1 MKEKLIV
8 QIVCDKEVG
17 TAFYV
22 APDLLL
28 TAYHTVASFKDTG
41 CNIVKDSVDGDLK
54 FEIKSIYE
62 DIDIAVLAVKDR
74 TSSEYLALLLHHIRV
89 GEDFES
95 YGYPDTTRIK
105 GLRIT
110 GKIAQR
116 MTDSAADF
124 KLHTKDVEES
134 FDYSGMSGAPI
145 LQNDDVI
152 GVVIEQ
158 EGGSL
163 NLVSVI
169 KISESFHDE
178 NIPIEREPNLTDLP
192 ESIAKNVKSSHPN
205 YRIFAALDD
214 KLAALKYNWLLLYGT
229 PGSGKTT
236 LSASY
241 EPSDETFEVLGRFFF
256 KVPND
261 DISRA
266 ERCSDSR
273 FVDWLESVFVSKTGA
288 ELEKLTLE
296 EKMKRIPDWY
306 QYIGDLYSQEG
317 KQGIL
322 IIDGL
327 DELATDS
334 VNRVNE
340 ILSLLPNTL
349 PNSIKVVLSCITGEI
364 LPADIYGKIS
374 TDGQIEVT
382 PLDIAACESYI
393 QENTGDWE
401 KPYSFIQA
409 VAHKTEGHPLYM
421 NYLCRYII
429 DAFDATTKED
439 VLTEW
444 MDTLPSI
451 GGDIRSYYEAIW
463 KKADP
468 KGSTFEILA
477 LLSQTRG
484 AVGES
489 QLVGMMKDPNPYA
502 FKASTVEFRH
512 LMKEQE
518 AETYEIYHSS
528 FRLFITEKLASI
540 IKYTNDQIA
549 SYCEANIETKYAVE
563 NYLHHVVNGQDT
575 RKGLAL
581 CNQEWADKC
590 ALSDVAPDL
599 VMHDIKECLSYAVD
613 MGQTIEVIRL
623 MLLAQRIENRC
634 DSIMVDNVEAFVNLN
649 IALGKPDV
657 AMKYI
662 VRDNMLLVDLPNAM
676 KYLQV
681 LFELDY
687 REQAFILADSINAFI
702 RKTLGDTTQ
711 KEINTDI
718 FVAKGFLIVEGI
730 LAGVEDPYDLV
741 RYLNKTLSHLK
752 ADSEENTNKLIM
764 SIRDVI
770 IAYQLA
776 NQVRAGKRMD
786 MERHL
791 KKFNA
796 AWDERV
802 VMLLIHVLAL
812 YEEKET
818 GLHRIGHND
827 AYKDCLA
834 QLEKVLLNNKFS
846 FSAEDLK
853 MIVAMLIDKTI
864 DASVV
869 MNMLTQYVPKPEDC
883 AFRHGNGVDIDMES
897 LVNYY
902 RESMY
907 QAYLD
912 DKLTCPTVSRY
923 CYSYKSW
930 EKYLESLVA
939 RTAYIMGVLYRKR
952 AAKEDY
958 TSHYA
963 LVKETLDSI
972 DFTFDMRS
980 NWERSYLLPEDIMPI
995 IYDRL
1000 AEIYRDF
1007 FEDKIDD
1014 FKSHLQYRIPDQL
1027 SLYREGCCAVLISL
1041 IRIFRMNDSMRQL
1054 ALYLADEAVKYVVYA
1069 VQNRSERCT
1078 CLLQICLEYALLN
1091 KVEKANEIY
1100 KEVLNS
1106 SMGPNW
1112 YKEGQLGLINAIRD
1126 TDINFDGQQAAHV
1139 AAIFEEASGEMTFQ
1153 RYVQQS
1159 KNQFTGTLVK
1169 SASLADAIA
1178 YYKFETLPTAE
1189 IIKQN
1194 AEEWKVDMPRTGDGY
1209 ELGANH
1215 LIESSA
1221 ICYLLRESKH
1231 VSPYIR
1237 YAISE
1242 LFWENWDKMHNDR
1255 NYAELHADLLN
1266 AVGEQTAKD
1275 VLLPRMAEYFVNE
1288 YFADKKG
1295 DYLGDIEDVN
1305 ISESV
1310 LKLFQ
1315 SNLKGNGYKWN
1326 RKTPNPDILEHEESY
1341 SEKLRKLPS
1350 CKSMLDELR
1359 KDIVSPLGSYWY
1371 SLDQFLVALTK
1382 KPDFDKTQFLEVI
1395 TSHFDVNVHPS
1406 EKQYEKFN
1414 WFVGKHEETDADEQ
1428 MIHFLIWF
1436 LVHPERKVM
1445 LRSQDALKWLVKLD
1459 NRVIGCLIEEILKP
1473 SEIGLATASSAI
1485 LLEIANE
1492 IPNVVYQFFQNA
1504 EVQKELSAVINFSVS
1519 RNLYEMAL
1527 LFKKQCG
1534 QDDFLNL
1541 MKSVIPDSLPDRND
1555 VMFDNNDMLFI
1566 ERKIDKLN
1574 GLKVTGGREFAKPYM
1589 DALKELGGID
1599 KMSVLIKADHYA
1611 ARSFYMNV
1619 WDEGRYDRTMS
1630 GILNRVLYGKIDYK
1644 RAGSAYY
1651 AINN

>member
-28 TAYHTVASFKDTG
+28 TAYHTVASFKDAG
-41 CNIVKDSVDGDLK
+41 PNIVKDSVDGDLK

-62 DIDIAVLAVKDR
+62 DLDLAVLTVKDR
-74 TSSEYLALLLHHIRV
+74 KSSEYLALLLHHIRV

-110 GKIAQR
+110 GKITQR
-116 MTDSAADF
+116 MTDSVGDF
-124 KLHTKDVEES
+124 RLRTKDVEES

-163 NLVSVI
+163 NLVSVL
-169 KISESFHDE
+169 KMSELFGDE
-178 NIPIEREPNLTDLP
+178 NIPIGREANLTDLP

-205 YRIFAALDD
+205 YRIFDALDD

-241 EPSDETFEVLGRFFF
+241 KPSDETFEVLGRFFF

-261 DISRA
+261 DLSRA
-266 ERCSDSR
+266 ERCSESR
-273 FVDWLESVFVSKTGA
+273 FVDWLESVFISKTGA
-288 ELEKLTLE
+288 ELKKLTLE
-296 EKMKRIPDWY
+296 EKIKCIPDWY
-306 QYIGDLYSQEG
+306 QNIGDLYFQDG

-327 DELATDS
+327 DELASDS

-340 ILSLLPNTL
+340 ILSLLPNNL
-349 PNSIKVVLSCITGEI
+349 PNNIKVVLSCITGEI

-374 TDGQIEVT
+374 SGGQIEVT

-393 QENTGDWE
+393 QENTGEWK

-429 DAFDATTKED
+429 DAFDATTKEED
-439 VLTEW
+439 LTEW
-444 MDTLPSI
+444 VETLPSI

-463 KKADP
+463 KKADL
-468 KGSTFEILA
+468 KGVTFEILA

-484 AVGES
+484 PVGES

-518 AETYEIYHSS
+518 TETYEIYHSS
-528 FRLFITEKLASI
+528 FRLFITEKLATI

-549 SYCEANIETKYAVE
+549 SYCEANKETKYAVE
-563 NYLHHVVNGQDT
+563 NYLHHVVNGQNL
-575 RKGLAL
+575 RKGIAL

-590 ALSDVAPDL
+590 ALFDVSPDL
-599 VMHDIKECLSYAVD
+599 VMHDIRECLSYAVD
-613 MGQTIEVIRL
+613 MGQAIEVIRL

-662 VRDNMLLVDLPNAM
+662 VRDNLLLVDLPNAM

-681 LFELDY
+681 LFELDC
-687 REQAFILADSINAFI
+687 RKQALILADSINAFI
-702 RKTLGDTTQ
+702 RKTLGDNTQ
-711 KEINTDI
+711 NEINTYI
-718 FVAKGFLIVEGI
+718 FVAKGFLIVEGV

-741 RYLNKTLSHLK
+741 HYFNKTLSHLK
-752 ADSEENTNKLIM
+752 ADSEENTAKMIM

-786 MERHL
+786 MENHL
-791 KKFNA
+791 KSFNV

-802 VMLLIHVLAL
+802 VMLLVHVLAL

-818 GLHRIGHND
+818 GLHRIGYND
-827 AYKDCLA
+827 AYKNCLA
-834 QLEKVLLNNKFS
+834 QLEKVLLNYKFS

-853 MIVAMLIDKTI
+853 MIVAVLIDKTI

-869 MNMLTQYVPKPEDC
+869 MNILTQYVPKPENC
-883 AFRHGNGVDIDMES
+883 AFRHANGVDTDMES
-897 LVNYY
+897 LANYY
-902 RESMY
+902 RESLY
-907 QAYLD
+907 LAYLN
-912 DKLTCPTVSRY
+912 DKLTCPSVSRY
-923 CYSYKSW
+923 YYSYKSW

-939 RTAYIMGVLYRKR
+939 RTAYLMGVLYRKR

-958 TSHYA
+958 ASHYA

-980 NWERSYLLPEDIMPI
+980 NWERSYLLPEDIVPF
-995 IYDRL
+995 IYAKL
-1000 AEIYRDF
+1000 AEIYCDF

-1014 FKSHLQYRIPDQL
+1014 FMLYLHNRIPDQL
-1027 SLYREGCCAVLISL
+1027 SLYKEGCCAVLIGL
-1041 IRIFRMNDSMRQL
+1041 IRIFRLNEKMRKQ

-1078 CLLQICLEYALLN
+1078 CLLQVCLEYALLN
-1091 KVEKANEIY
+1091 EVEKANEIY

-1106 SMGPNW
+1106 SMGPDW
-1112 YKEGQLGLINAIRD
+1112 YKEGQLGLINAIKE
-1126 TDINFDGQQAAHV
+1126 TDIIFDGKQAAHV

-1159 KNQFTGTLVK
+1159 KNRFTGTLVK

-1178 YYKFETLPTAE
+1178 YYKFETLPAPE
-1189 IIKQN
+1189 IIKKN
-1194 AEEWKVDMPRTGDGY
+1194 AEEWKVDMPRIGDGY

-1237 YAISE
+1237 YAVSE

-1255 NYAELHADLLN
+1255 NYAKLHADLLN
-1266 AVGEQTAKD
+1266 AVGEETAKD
-1275 VLLPRMAEYFVNE
+1275 VLLPRMTKYFVNE

-1295 DYLGDIEDVN
+1295 GYLGDVEEAN
-1305 ISESV
+1305 ISENV
-1310 LKLFQ
+1310 QKVFQ
-1315 SNLKGNGYKWN
+1315 SMLKENGYNWN
-1326 RKTPNPDILEHEESY
+1326 RKTRKPDILEHEESY
-1341 SEKLRKLPS
+1341 FEKLQKLPT
-1350 CKSMLDELR
+1350 CKSMFDELR

-1382 KPDFDKTQFLEVI
+1382 KPDFDITQLLDVI
-1395 TSHFDVNVHPS
+1395 TAHFDVNVHPS

-1414 WFVGKHEETDADEQ
+1414 WFVGKHEEIDVDEQ

-1436 LVHPERKVM
+1436 MVHPERKVL
-1445 LRSQDALKWLVKLD
+1445 LRSQEALMWLVKLD
-1459 NRVIGCLIEEILKP
+1459 KRVIGCLIEEILKP

-1485 LLEIANE
+1485 LLEITKE
-1492 IPNVVYQFFQNA
+1492 IPNVVLQFLQKV
-1504 EVQKELSAVINFSVS
+1504 EVQKELARVPNFSVT
-1519 RNLYEMAL
+1519 RNLYEIAL
-1527 LFKKQCG
+1527 LFHKLCG

-1541 MKSVIPDSLPDRND
+1541 MRTVIPDSLPDRND
-1555 VMFDNNDMLFI
+1555 VMFDNNEMMFI
-1566 ERKIDKLN
+1566 EHKIDKLN

-1589 DALKELGGID
+1589 DAVKEMGGID
-1599 KMSVLIKADHYA
+1599 KMSMLIKSDRYA
-1611 ARSFYMNV
+1611 ARSFYMSV
-1619 WDEGRYDRTMS
+1619 WHEGRYKRTMS
-1630 GILNRVLYGKIDYK
+1630 DILNRVLYGKIDYK
-1644 RAGSAYY
+1644 RAAHAYY
-1651 AINN
+1651 AINS

>member
-1 MKEKLIV
+1 MLTPIQQKYYAWDISHKKSVTDDSRFTGVLSEARVDLNPHQVEAALFAFKSPLSKGAILADEVGLGKTIEAGIILSEMWAENKRDIIIVVPASLRNQWNIELMEKFYLPSFILDKNSFQEGVELNKRGEKTIYICSYNFAVTYHERLKSIDWDLIV
-8 QIVCDKEVG
+8 MDEAHKLRNVYKKSNVMANIIRATFRNYKKV
-17 TAFYV
+17 
-22 APDLLL
+22 LL
-28 TAYHTVASFKDTG
+28 TATPLQNNLKELYGLISIIDPEYFSSLDTFAEQYNAISTRDKAKYGELKGRISHIIHRTLRNQVQEYVNFTKRTAFVQEYTPSAKETKLYELITEYLHREGTYGVPEKQRSLLTLLVTKILSSSSYALSFTLDRFIERLKMYKDTG
-41 CNIVKDSVDGDLK
+41 KMTSILDNLNEDNEGSYVDDYPSEENVYD
-54 FEIKSIYE
+54 FKSCD
-62 DIDIAVLAVKDR
+62 DIDDEIRELIGYRNLAQSISKESKAIQLLKALTISFERIENLGGNRKALIFTESRR
-74 TSSEYLALLLHHIRV
+74 TQEYLFNFL
-89 GEDFES
+89 ENN
-95 YGYPDTTRIK
+95 GYKDK
-105 GLRIT
+105 VVCFNGNN
-110 GKIAQR
+110 
-116 MTDSAADF
+116 DSNA
-124 KLHTKDVEES
+124 
-134 FDYSGMSGAPI
+134 
-145 LQNDDVI
+145 
-152 GVVIEQ
+152 
-158 EGGSL
+158 
-163 NLVSVI
+163 
-169 KISESFHDE
+169 
-178 NIPIEREPNLTDLP
+178 
-192 ESIAKNVKSSHPN
+192 AKNIYHLWLMRYAGTN
-205 YRIFAALDD
+205 RISGSAVIDKKQSIVDAFKDD
-214 KLAALKYNWLLLYGT
+214 
-229 PGSGKTT
+229 
-236 LSASY
+236 
-241 EPSDETFEVLGRFFF
+241 
-256 KVPND
+256 
-261 DISRA
+261 A
-266 ERCSDSR
+266 EI
-273 FVDWLESVFVSKTGA
+273 LIATEAGA
-288 ELEKLTLE
+288 E
-296 EKMKRIPDWY
+296 
-306 QYIGDLYSQEG
+306 
-317 KQGIL
+317 GINL
-322 IIDGL
+322 QFC
-327 DELATDS
+327 
-334 VNRVNE
+334 
-340 ILSLLPNTL
+340 SL
-349 PNSIKVVLSCITGEI
+349 
-364 LPADIYGKIS
+364 
-374 TDGQIEVT
+374 
-382 PLDIAACESYI
+382 
-393 QENTGDWE
+393 
-401 KPYSFIQA
+401 
-409 VAHKTEGHPLYM
+409 
-421 NYLCRYII
+421 
-429 DAFDATTKED
+429 
-439 VLTEW
+439 
-444 MDTLPSI
+444 
-451 GGDIRSYYEAIW
+451 
-463 KKADP
+463 
-468 KGSTFEILA
+468 
-477 LLSQTRG
+477 
-484 AVGES
+484 
-489 QLVGMMKDPNPYA
+489 
-502 FKASTVEFRH
+502 
-512 LMKEQE
+512 
-518 AETYEIYHSS
+518 
-528 FRLFITEKLASI
+528 
-540 IKYTNDQIA
+540 
-549 SYCEANIETKYAVE
+549 
-563 NYLHHVVNGQDT
+563 VVN
-575 RKGLAL
+575 
-581 CNQEWADKC
+581 
-590 ALSDVAPDL
+590 
-599 VMHDIKECLSYAVD
+599 YD
-613 MGQTIEVIRL
+613 MPWNP
-623 MLLAQRIENRC
+623 QRIEQRIGRC
-634 DSIMVDNVEAFVNLN
+634 HRYGQKNDVVVVNFVNQSN
-649 IALGKPDV
+649 
-657 AMKYI
+657 
-662 VRDNMLLVDLPNAM
+662 R
-676 KYLQV
+676 
-681 LFELDY
+681 
-687 REQAFILADSINAFI
+687 ADC
-702 RKTLGDTTQ
+702 
-711 KEINTDI
+711 
-718 FVAKGFLIVEGI
+718 
-730 LAGVEDPYDLV
+730 
-741 RYLNKTLSHLK
+741 
-752 ADSEENTNKLIM
+752 
-764 SIRDVI
+764 
-770 IAYQLA
+770 
-776 NQVRAGKRMD
+776 
-786 MERHL
+786 
-791 KKFNA
+791 
-796 AWDERV
+796 RV
-802 VMLLIHVLAL
+802 
-812 YEEKET
+812 YE
-818 GLHRIGHND
+818 
-827 AYKDCLA
+827 
-834 QLEKVLLNNKFS
+834 LLNNKFS

-853 MIVAMLIDKTI
+853 MIVAVLIDKTI

-923 CYSYKSW
+923 YYSYKSW

-1112 YKEGQLGLINAIRD
+1112 YKEGQLGLINAIRE

-1651 AINN
+1651 AINS